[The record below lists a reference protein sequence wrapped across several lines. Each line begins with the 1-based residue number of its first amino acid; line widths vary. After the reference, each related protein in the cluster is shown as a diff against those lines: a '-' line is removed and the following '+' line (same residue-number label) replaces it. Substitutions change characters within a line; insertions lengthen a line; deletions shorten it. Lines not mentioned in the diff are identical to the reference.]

1 MGYKIDRI
9 ATDIQ
14 RELADILRSVKDPRV
29 SDLLLSIVH
38 VDVTN
43 DLSYAKI
50 YVGAM
55 EWFEAAKS
63 AVVGLKNAQGYIR
76 RELGS
81 RMSLRKVPELRFIA
95 DNSIEHSADIARMID
110 SLNEGEDND

>member
-9 ATDIQ
+9 STDVQ
-14 RELADILRSVKDPRV
+14 RELTAILRTVKDPRV
-29 SDLLLSIVH
+29 SGLMLSIVH

-43 DLSYAKI
+43 DLSYAKV

-55 EWFEAAKS
+55 EGYDAAVSAVAGLKS
-63 AVVGLKNAQGYIR
+63 AAGYIR

-81 RMSLRKVPELRFIA
+81 RLSLRKVPELRFVA
-95 DNSIEHSADIARMID
+95 DNSIEHSAEITRMID
-110 SLNEGEDND
+110 RLNGDEKDD